1 MPYGNAWTG
10 SKKKL
15 KLEVDKTK
23 LTPKNV
29 WGKVVLYLKE
39 NKKVALHVACGDIT
53 DVAIEENKLIV
64 RSSDD
69 FLISVLED
77 GIKELENALRWQGL
91 DLQVEI
97 VKFENIKQKQEKDII
112 KLTKFFND
120 KLKID

>member
-1 MPYGNAWTG
+1 MSYGDAWTG

-53 DVAIEENKLIV
+53 DVAIEGNKLIV

-91 DLQVEI
+91 DLQIEI

-112 KLTKFFND
+112 KLTRFFND

>member
-1 MPYGNAWTG
+1 MSYGNAWTG

-53 DVAIEENKLIV
+53 DVAIEGNKLIV

>member
-1 MPYGNAWTG
+1 MSYGDAWTG

-53 DVAIEENKLIV
+53 DVAIEGNKLIV

>member
-1 MPYGNAWTG
+1 MSYGDAWTG

-53 DVAIEENKLIV
+53 DVAIEGNKLIV

-91 DLQVEI
+91 DLQTEI

>member
-53 DVAIEENKLIV
+53 DVAIEGNKLIV

>member
-1 MPYGNAWTG
+1 MSYGNAWTG

-39 NKKVALHVACGDIT
+39 NKIVDLHVACGDIT
-53 DVAIEENKLIV
+53 DVAIVGNKLIV

-97 VKFENIKQKQEKDII
+97 VKFENINQKQEKDII